1 MYKNI
6 MSTFKQALIRF
17 LVEQNGPSATEYAIM
32 LALIV
37 VGSLSIIQLIGEDF
51 EVIYNN
57 INDSIDEA
65 AP

>member
-1 MYKNI
+1 M
-6 MSTFKQALIRF
+6 RF

-37 VGSLSIIQLIGEDF
+37 VGSMSIIQMLGEDF
-51 EVIYNN
+51 EVIYDN

-65 AP
+65 AS

>member
-1 MYKNI
+1 MYKNR
-6 MSTFKQALIRF
+6 MSIFKQTFMRF

-37 VGSLSIIQLIGEDF
+37 VGSMSIIQMLGEDF
-51 EVIYNN
+51 EVIYDN

-65 AP
+65 AS